1 MDPKYKTLI
10 PLIII
15 FFIFGI
21 VVGYVAHKPQT
32 IEIEKI
38 VEKEKIVTVIVTPS
52 PTPALATPTPTPTPT
67 AIATPAISDFT
78 VKNYEPSKDTPTKTI
93 ELTSNGANPSAL
105 SIRPGD
111 TVLIKITD
119 YTLQSPLTLI
129 LNATYSRNLGTGG
142 AVVVTFNKKGT
153 YIFKA
158 IIPSS
163 DPNILPKSY
172 ADGTITVY

>member
-1 MDPKYKTLI
+1 MDPKNKTLI

-21 VVGYVAHKPQT
+21 VVGYAAHKPQT

-38 VEKEKIVTVIVTPS
+38 VEKEKIVTVTVTVTPAPAPIVT
-52 PTPALATPTPTPTPT
+52 ATATAT

-78 VKNYEPSKDTPTKTI
+78 VKNYDSSKDTPTKTI
-93 ELTSNGANPSAL
+93 ELTSNGANPSTL
-105 SIRPGD
+105 SIRPED
-111 TVLIKITD
+111 SVLIEITS
-119 YTLQSPLTLI
+119 YSSQSPLTLI
-129 LNATYSRNLGTGG
+129 LNNTYSRNLGTGG

-153 YIFKA
+153 YSFKA
-158 IIPSS
+158 IISS
-163 DPNILPKSY
+163 DDPNILPKSY